1 MEVLESLF
9 ESELIAEITSFPLQ
23 KTEKGTV
30 VIKENCK
37 VPEIPILIRGRI
49 RVSQTT
55 DGKNQTKVYDIL
67 PIESCILSLVAAQKN
82 KPSLGNGIVEV
93 ESDIIFVPGV
103 KTLEWYEKYTSWRSF
118 VSGLYNKRLGE
129 LIEQRNQI
137 QGQAKRIADQK
148 NEITESIRYARQIQK
163 VILQSPASFKSYV
176 PNSFILNRPKDIV
189 SGDFYWSFDTPDRV
203 LFAVADCTGHGVPGA
218 MLSIICYKKLNEV
231 VSNNSRMAVGEILD
245 EMAIKIEELFE
256 TKEITL
262 SDGMD
267 ISLCAI
273 DKKTGQ
279 FTFSGANNSIYL
291 ADSEHGIINELKA
304 NRQPIGKADCRI
316 PFQTQIINY
325 KKDSFFYL
333 MTDGFMDQFGGDKGK
348 KLRKS
353 GLKTILSKASSK
365 EITNKK
371 TFLNSALEE
380 WKGAGEQVDD
390 ILLVGLK
397 L

>member
-1 MEVLESLF
+1 
-9 ESELIAEITSFPLQ
+9 
-23 KTEKGTV
+23 
-30 VIKENCK
+30 
-37 VPEIPILIRGRI
+37 
-49 RVSQTT
+49 
-55 DGKNQTKVYDIL
+55 
-67 PIESCILSLVAAQKN
+67 
-82 KPSLGNGIVEV
+82 
-93 ESDIIFVPGV
+93 
-103 KTLEWYEKYTSWRSF
+103 
-118 VSGLYNKRLGE
+118 
-129 LIEQRNQI
+129 
-137 QGQAKRIADQK
+137 
-148 NEITESIRYARQIQK
+148 
-163 VILQSPASFKSYV
+163 
-176 PNSFILNRPKDIV
+176 
-189 SGDFYWSFDTPDRV
+189 
-203 LFAVADCTGHGVPGA
+203 
-218 MLSIICYKKLNEV
+218 
-231 VSNNSRMAVGEILD
+231 
-245 EMAIKIEELFE
+245 
-256 TKEITL
+256 
-262 SDGMD
+262 MD

-291 ADSEHGIINELKA
+291 ADSEHGIINEFKA

-380 WKGAGEQVDD
+380 WKGADEQVDD